1 MECCEEV
8 WLSVDDESDDCA
20 VLNQSVDLGLEVLVI
35 ELFNVLAEGLLLGRV
50 PVLIESSL
58 ETLGKLS

>member
-1 MECCEEV
+1 MG
-8 WLSVDDESDDCA
+8 VDDESDDCA
-20 VLNQSVDLGLEVLVI
+20 VLNQSVNLGLEVLVI

-50 PVLIESSL
+50 PVLVESSL